1 MKLKYYFLFFVLS
14 LLASCNDEE
23 GLDLHNKPIE
33 SNSIVLS
40 PDEYISIAYDN
51 PRVITPDEAKQLAL
65 DFGVN
70 RVQTRGNENIVV
82 KFRSSF
88 NIEEKGSNAVTRS
101 VTDKSILLPVYEM
114 EIVSDAGK
122 GLAYVSADERVAKVM
137 AYLPK
142 VNLEDTAKIIGAK
155 AMLGLSEQ
163 SLLEEAKHYE
173 KMKLE
178 FKDETLKR
186 ISKELNV
193 AAVNFNEIKDR
204 ILVEDCLD
212 SRATP
217 QDPAG
222 NAIGWAG
229 FFCMATNWDQEPVY
243 NDLLE
248 KAYCAPNVGKEP
260 VYKAVPAGCSVVAMA
275 QIMAS
280 LEPNLTID
288 GIKVGIAQVNT
299 MDIDGFAPLKGEMLE
314 YMDNLCVENG
324 FDTAV
329 LLLTD
334 VINATSEVF
343 VAGTHPEYDKTTNW
357 VTGSGTS
364 GPQTRDFLR
373 RYFTTGDLINGW
385 DGNAAFLSL
394 QKAKLVW
401 VGVSDASKKASH
413 AFVIDGFAYW
423 RPQTRYLVKNFDFYF
438 RANMGWAG
446 SYDGFYLVN
455 KDMSISFEAGGYELN
470 TGFNMI
476 CDIIL

>member
-1 MKLKYYFLFFVLS
+1 MKLKNIYYEIKVLFLFFVLS

-178 FKDETLKR
+178 FRDETLKR

-212 SRATP
+212 SRATLK
-217 QDPAG
+217 
-222 NAIGWAG
+222 I
-229 FFCMATNWDQEPVY
+229 
-243 NDLLE
+243 LL
-248 KAYCAPNVGKEP
+248 
-260 VYKAVPAGCSVVAMA
+260 AM
-275 QIMAS
+275 
-280 LEPNLTID
+280 
-288 GIKVGIAQVNT
+288 
-299 MDIDGFAPLKGEMLE
+299 
-314 YMDNLCVENG
+314 
-324 FDTAV
+324 
-329 LLLTD
+329 LLGGL
-334 VINATSEVF
+334 VF
-343 VAGTHPEYDKTTNW
+343 LYGDKL
-357 VTGSGTS
+357 GSRTC
-364 GPQTRDFLR
+364 
-373 RYFTTGDLINGW
+373 I
-385 DGNAAFLSL
+385 
-394 QKAKLVW
+394 
-401 VGVSDASKKASH
+401 
-413 AFVIDGFAYW
+413 
-423 RPQTRYLVKNFDFYF
+423 
-438 RANMGWAG
+438 
-446 SYDGFYLVN
+446 
-455 KDMSISFEAGGYELN
+455 
-470 TGFNMI
+470 
-476 CDIIL
+476 

>member
-178 FKDETLKR
+178 FRDETLKR

-288 GIKVGIAQVNT
+288 GIKIDWEALKAQPQIL
-299 MDIDGFAPLKGEMLE
+299 MPLP
-314 YMDNLCVENG
+314 NL
-324 FDTAV
+324 
-329 LLLTD
+329 
-334 VINATSEVF
+334 
-343 VAGTHPEYDKTTNW
+343 
-357 VTGSGTS
+357 
-364 GPQTRDFLR
+364 FL
-373 RYFTTGDLINGW
+373 YQIG
-385 DGNAAFLSL
+385 
-394 QKAKLVW
+394 
-401 VGVSDASKKASH
+401 
-413 AFVIDGFAYW
+413 
-423 RPQTRYLVKNFDFYF
+423 
-438 RANMGWAG
+438 RAH
-446 SYDGFYLVN
+446 V
-455 KDMSISFEAGGYELN
+455 
-470 TGFNMI
+470 
-476 CDIIL
+476 

>member
-178 FKDETLKR
+178 FRDETLKR

-288 GIKVGIAQVNT
+288 GIKIDWEALKAQPQILMPLPWKPNQGSPEIVRT
-299 MDIDGFAPLKGEMLE
+299 M
-314 YMDNLCVENG
+314 
-324 FDTAV
+324 
-329 LLLTD
+329 
-334 VINATSEVF
+334 
-343 VAGTHPEYDKTTNW
+343 VAKLFKHIYDLSGTHPEYDKTTNW
-357 VTGSGTS
+357 VTGSGTQFVVLSYS
-364 GPQTRDFLR
+364 G
-373 RYFTTGDLINGW
+373 
-385 DGNAAFLSL
+385 
-394 QKAKLVW
+394 
-401 VGVSDASKKASH
+401 
-413 AFVIDGFAYW
+413 
-423 RPQTRYLVKNFDFYF
+423 
-438 RANMGWAG
+438 
-446 SYDGFYLVN
+446 
-455 KDMSISFEAGGYELN
+455 
-470 TGFNMI
+470 
-476 CDIIL
+476 

>member
-51 PRVITPDEAKQLAL
+51 PRVITPDEAKQLVL

-178 FKDETLKR
+178 FRDETLKR

-288 GIKVGIAQVNT
+288 GIKIDWEALKAQPQ
-299 MDIDGFAPLKGEMLE
+299 I
-314 YMDNLCVENG
+314 LC
-324 FDTAV
+324 
-329 LLLTD
+329 TD
-334 VINATSEVF
+334 RKSVV
-343 VAGTHPEYDKTTNW
+343 
-357 VTGSGTS
+357 
-364 GPQTRDFLR
+364 
-373 RYFTTGDLINGW
+373 
-385 DGNAAFLSL
+385 
-394 QKAKLVW
+394 
-401 VGVSDASKKASH
+401 
-413 AFVIDGFAYW
+413 
-423 RPQTRYLVKNFDFYF
+423 
-438 RANMGWAG
+438 
-446 SYDGFYLVN
+446 
-455 KDMSISFEAGGYELN
+455 
-470 TGFNMI
+470 
-476 CDIIL
+476 

>member
-1 MKLKYYFLFFVLS
+1 MKLKYYFLFFVFS

-51 PRVITPDEAKQLAL
+51 PRVITPDEAKQLVL

-178 FKDETLKR
+178 FRDETLKR

-248 KAYCAPNVGKEP
+248 KAYCAPNVGRNLDK
-260 VYKAVPAGCSVVAMA
+260 KVV
-275 QIMAS
+275 
-280 LEPNLTID
+280 LR
-288 GIKVGIAQVNT
+288 VVW
-299 MDIDGFAPLKGEMLE
+299 
-314 YMDNLCVENG
+314 
-324 FDTAV
+324 
-329 LLLTD
+329 LLPWHKLWLHL
-334 VINATSEVF
+334 N
-343 VAGTHPEYDKTTNW
+343 
-357 VTGSGTS
+357 
-364 GPQTRDFLR
+364 QT
-373 RYFTTGDLINGW
+373 
-385 DGNAAFLSL
+385 
-394 QKAKLVW
+394 
-401 VGVSDASKKASH
+401 
-413 AFVIDGFAYW
+413 
-423 RPQTRYLVKNFDFYF
+423 
-438 RANMGWAG
+438 
-446 SYDGFYLVN
+446 
-455 KDMSISFEAGGYELN
+455 
-470 TGFNMI
+470 
-476 CDIIL
+476 

>member
-142 VNLEDTAKIIGAK
+142 VNLENTAKIIGAK

-288 GIKVGIAQVNT
+288 GIKIDWEALKAQPQILMPLPWKPNQGSPEIVRT
-299 MDIDGFAPLKGEMLE
+299 M
-314 YMDNLCVENG
+314 
-324 FDTAV
+324 
-329 LLLTD
+329 
-334 VINATSEVF
+334 
-343 VAGTHPEYDKTTNW
+343 VAKLFKHIYDLSGTHPEYDKTTNW

>member
-178 FKDETLKR
+178 FRDETLKR

-248 KAYCAPNVGKEP
+248 KAYCVRNVGKEP

-288 GIKVGIAQVNT
+288 GIKIDWEALKAQ
-299 MDIDGFAPLKGEMLE
+299 P
-314 YMDNLCVENG
+314 
-324 FDTAV
+324 
-329 LLLTD
+329 
-334 VINATSEVF
+334 
-343 VAGTHPEYDKTTNW
+343 
-357 VTGSGTS
+357 
-364 GPQTRDFLR
+364 
-373 RYFTTGDLINGW
+373 
-385 DGNAAFLSL
+385 
-394 QKAKLVW
+394 
-401 VGVSDASKKASH
+401 
-413 AFVIDGFAYW
+413 
-423 RPQTRYLVKNFDFYF
+423 
-438 RANMGWAG
+438 
-446 SYDGFYLVN
+446 
-455 KDMSISFEAGGYELN
+455 
-470 TGFNMI
+470 
-476 CDIIL
+476 

>member
-178 FKDETLKR
+178 FRDETLKR

-288 GIKVGIAQVNT
+288 GIKIDWEALKAQ
-299 MDIDGFAPLKGEMLE
+299 PQS
-314 YMDNLCVENG
+314 NG
-324 FDTAV
+324 
-329 LLLTD
+329 
-334 VINATSEVF
+334 
-343 VAGTHPEYDKTTNW
+343 GRMNW
-357 VTGSGTS
+357 
-364 GPQTRDFLR
+364 
-373 RYFTTGDLINGW
+373 
-385 DGNAAFLSL
+385 
-394 QKAKLVW
+394 K
-401 VGVSDASKKASH
+401 
-413 AFVIDGFAYW
+413 
-423 RPQTRYLVKNFDFYF
+423 
-438 RANMGWAG
+438 
-446 SYDGFYLVN
+446 
-455 KDMSISFEAGGYELN
+455 
-470 TGFNMI
+470 
-476 CDIIL
+476 